1 MTILTET
8 FKNIAGQPA
17 TGTVEFVCT
26 QIRQGSN
33 GTSAI
38 TTSPT
43 SVRLVNGVMTSP
55 DLDPG
60 AALVRLKIGEYDGG
74 SVRIVIPVSA
84 EPVQLFPLM
93 SMYVEDVPA
102 VVSQA
107 WQAAWAAQAS
117 AERAEA
123 AAASVD
129 EVAADAA
136 QVAADRIA
144 VEGFKNTAVASATDA
159 GTSATA
165 AANSQSAASGS
176 ATSAGTSATAANTA
190 KNDAQTAKT
199 GAESARDAAATSAG
213 TANTKATEASDSA
226 TAAAASE
233 TAAAGS
239 ATTASTKAGEASTS
253 ATAADTSADEAAGS
267 AIAAA
272 GSATAASYSAAE
284 ALGSSSNA
292 DSQASAAALSAAYA
306 ASAVELSAD
315 SAEAAQTAQVA
326 AELARDQSQQ
336 GVVPDSAVT
345 DQKVAANAD
354 IQQSKI
360 LNLVSN
366 LADKLSKAGGDVT
379 GSISSSVAPTD
390 NTHLTRKD
398 YVDSAISALVDLRI
412 LKTDI
417 GAPNGVAPLDATGKL
432 APTFLPSYV
441 DDVLEYASLA
451 TMPAT
456 GESGKIYTA
465 LDSNKIYRWSGSVYV
480 EISSSPGSTDAVVEG
495 AVNKYF
501 TDARAQAAM
510 SASMALKAPLASP
523 AFTGSPT
530 VNTKAIVLTDDTR
543 LLGTNRVTATEL
555 ADNAVDTAAI
565 LDSNVTLAKLAQAA
579 KTGGFEFGHS
589 FDTRKVGLGDG
600 IAPLGYRFPM
610 PFMVTKTTVEFSTA
624 DGTGST
630 IITPKKNGTDFAT
643 GATTVA
649 AGSLTGS
656 TSHSTSFA
664 YGDKLTFNVTQIGG
678 TPGKILK
685 ILVEG
690 YAL

>member
-8 FKNIAGQPA
+8 FKNIAGRPA

-26 QIRQGSN
+26 QIRQGSD
-33 GTSAI
+33 GASAI

-84 EPVQLFPLM
+84 TPVQLFPLL

-129 EVAADAA
+129 DVAADAA

-144 VEGFKNTAVASATDA
+144 VEGFKNTASAAATSA
-159 GTSATA
+159 GNSATA
-165 AANSQSAASGS
+165 AANSQAAASGS

-199 GAESARDAAATSAG
+199 GAETARDAASASAG
-213 TANTKATEASDSA
+213 TANTKATEASNSA

-239 ATTASTKAGEASTS
+239 ASTASTKADEASTS
-253 ATAADTSADEAAGS
+253 ATAADGSADAAAASATSADGS
-267 AIAAA
+267 ATAAA
-272 GSATAASYSAAE
+272 GSATD
-284 ALGSSSNA
+284 ALGSSANA
-292 DSQASAAALSAAYA
+292 DSQASAAALSASYA
-306 ASAVELSAD
+306 ASAVEVAAG
-315 SAEAAQTAQVA
+315 SAEDAIAAKIA

-336 GVVPDSAVT
+336 GVVPDGAVT
-345 DQKVAANAD
+345 DQKVSASAD

-360 LNLVSN
+360 LNLVSA
-366 LADKLSKAGGDVT
+366 LADKLPKSGGNVT
-379 GSISSSVAPTD
+379 GAISSSVAPTD
-390 NTHLTRKD
+390 ITHLTRKD
-398 YVDSAISALVDLRI
+398 YVDSTISALVDLRI
-412 LKTDI
+412 LKTSI
-417 GAPNGVAPLDATGKL
+417 GVANGVAPLDATGKL

-441 DDVLEYASLA
+441 DDVLEYTSLA
-451 TMPAT
+451 TMPAS

-465 LDSNKIYRWSGSVYV
+465 LDTNKIYRWSGSVYV
-480 EISSSPGSTDAVVEG
+480 EISGSPGSTDAVVEG

-501 TDARAQAAM
+501 TDARAQNAM
-510 SASMALKAPLASP
+510 AASMALKAPLASP

-530 VNTKAIVLTDDTR
+530 VNAKAIVVTDDARLTNTR
-543 LLGTNRVTATEL
+543 TPTAGTSPYDTTLPGAGETSVRAVGYNDCALGIKLQRAVTFT
-555 ADNAVDTAAI
+555 
-565 LDSNVTLAKLAQAA
+565 SVT
-579 KTGGFEFGHS
+579 F
-589 FDTRKVGLGDG
+589 RGL
-600 IAPLGYRFPM
+600 
-610 PFMVTKTTVEFSTA
+610 TA
-624 DGTGST
+624 DGSGNLVAELRKNGATVAGTSTTIPQASQLAGGTTTGSW
-630 IITPKKNGTDFAT
+630 
-643 GATTVA
+643 
-649 AGSLTGS
+649 
-656 TSHSTSFA
+656 SFA
-664 YGDKLTFNVTQIGG
+664 EGDVVTVYVTGIG
-678 TPGKILK
+678 TSPGKGLVADLK
-685 ILVEG
+685 GL
-690 YAL
+690 A